1 MELRWR
7 GLCPHSLQVWVTEG
21 RHTPGP
27 WQLCF
32 PHLSTPPSRWLI
44 VWLMRTVLK
53 GRRGFTAMVTWAL
66 SSSASP
72 GWGLQGL
79 GWDPGWLLRAGL
91 VVSLHLSFL
100 SMAPCPC
107 PYPNPSPLTLWKFE
121 GLEFVLCFQGIKTG
135 QCVEFNG
142 THRTCEIQGW
152 CPVESSTVPV

>member
-1 MELRWR
+1 MEYSTCFSTWLGGGLLFLFVSPPAFLCAPPNSGISMELRWR

-91 VVSLHLSFL
+91 VAPLHLFSVNGPL
-100 SMAPCPC
+100 PLPAPQPR
-107 PYPNPSPLTLWKFE
+107 SPD
-121 GLEFVLCFQGIKTG
+121 
-135 QCVEFNG
+135 
-142 THRTCEIQGW
+142 
-152 CPVESSTVPV
+152 PVEI